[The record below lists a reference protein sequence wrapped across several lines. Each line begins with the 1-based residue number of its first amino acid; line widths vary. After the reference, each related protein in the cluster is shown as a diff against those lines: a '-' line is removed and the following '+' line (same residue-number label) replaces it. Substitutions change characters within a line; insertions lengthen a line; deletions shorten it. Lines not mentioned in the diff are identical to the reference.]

1 MYLVMPLACV
11 HHVSHVSDL
20 VLAVITDVVHADQHR
35 HNLPVLLEVQ
45 TLETQKHRNTEVQ
58 VQVRPRE
65 RSKLQQSVSNKT
77 QRLTGYDLKVS
88 IMCLI

>member
-45 TLETQKHRNTEVQ
+45 TLETQKHRGSGSGAAQREKQTPAKCFKQDAETHW
-58 VQVRPRE
+58 VRLE
-65 RSKLQQSVSNKT
+65 GVDHVS
-77 QRLTGYDLKVS
+77 Y
-88 IMCLI
+88 LI